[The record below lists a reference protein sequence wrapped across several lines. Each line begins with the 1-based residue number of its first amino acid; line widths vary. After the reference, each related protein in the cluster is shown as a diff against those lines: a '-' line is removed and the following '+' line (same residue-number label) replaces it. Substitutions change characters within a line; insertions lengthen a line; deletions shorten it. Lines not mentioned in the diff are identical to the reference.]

1 MALFIEKLIAL
12 SILFSI
18 ENPTNSLLW
27 DIPIWEKILQH
38 AFFVVFDACCYGG
51 KRKTS
56 KSFLTNVG
64 PMRAMAQKC
73 PGGHQHLPF
82 GRVRLDN
89 GKYAYA
95 TAEEA
100 AYPRALCLQIVSQV
114 CQALHLPVGAL
125 QSPPKSTVA
134 TAAGAKLPRGRK
146 VPALVFEFA
155 FVKTVQLDA
164 LPPVDTKRCLMQQ
177 VGAIPPGS
185 KFLSHALVKVGNDDG
200 TKFSCSFGVYRSKVD
215 FLAEAVQ
222 LIHPFDNLCPLKD
235 ECIRMVF
242 TLVTKGPLWVVNRRI
257 ELLKSWTAK
266 AKSLLVDDNRLK
278 GHLEAGVASV
288 LSSKRILLLQFLAD
302 QVGWPDKDIVD
313 LMQSGFDLVGNAPPS
328 GVFDLEMRPAEIT
341 VKKLLED
348 RKFMKPALLGK
359 VKSCVVD
366 ADHRELWEKTCKE
379 ADGHLLE
386 GPLTVSQVDNMFPNG
401 WSPVRRFGVRQSS
414 GEVTKLRPIDDYS
427 ECKVNQA
434 FGHCDKVDLRAMDAL
449 VWILRAWTFWLLGNE
464 SCVVKLSDGT
474 VLSGPVHPS
483 WKNCDVDPLVS
494 TIDRHA
500 AYKQFAISPSS
511 RSLSVVVLKR
521 PDSEEIGC
529 FVGKA
534 LPFGST
540 ASVVYFN
547 RLSRLVWRL
556 GLELFIPWC
565 NYFDDF
571 PVFSPRCMAP
581 STMSTALTLLD
592 LLGFSYAL

>member
-1 MALFIEKLIAL
+1 
-12 SILFSI
+12 
-18 ENPTNSLLW
+18 
-27 DIPIWEKILQH
+27 
-38 AFFVVFDACCYGG
+38 
-51 KRKTS
+51 
-56 KSFLTNVG
+56 
-64 PMRAMAQKC
+64 
-73 PGGHQHLPF
+73 
-82 GRVRLDN
+82 
-89 GKYAYA
+89 
-95 TAEEA
+95 
-100 AYPRALCLQIVSQV
+100 
-114 CQALHLPVGAL
+114 
-125 QSPPKSTVA
+125 
-134 TAAGAKLPRGRK
+134 
-146 VPALVFEFA
+146 
-155 FVKTVQLDA
+155 
-164 LPPVDTKRCLMQQ
+164 
-177 VGAIPPGS
+177 
-185 KFLSHALVKVGNDDG
+185 
-200 TKFSCSFGVYRSKVD
+200 
-215 FLAEAVQ
+215 
-222 LIHPFDNLCPLKD
+222 
-235 ECIRMVF
+235 
-242 TLVTKGPLWVVNRRI
+242 
-257 ELLKSWTAK
+257 
-266 AKSLLVDDNRLK
+266 
-278 GHLEAGVASV
+278 
-288 LSSKRILLLQFLAD
+288 
-302 QVGWPDKDIVD
+302 
-313 LMQSGFDLVGNAPPS
+313 
-328 GVFDLEMRPAEIT
+328 MRPAEIT
-341 VKKLLED
+341 VEKLLED

-386 GPLTVSQVDNMFPNG
+386 GPLTVSQVDNMFPGG

-434 FGHCDKVDLRAMDAL
+434 FGYCDKVDLRAMDEL

-483 WKNCDVDPLVS
+483 WKNCDVDALVS
-494 TIDRHA
+494 TIDLHA

-592 LLGFSYAL
+592 LLGFSYASEKLVPFDTHATMLGVEISCSEWREGRVIIKNKESRSKELLAFVKGLRVGDSFSPKEFLSVIGRFQFAEAQVMGRIGKLALGKVRSWMNQGEVIVD